1 MGGPT
6 GGAMGGPMGGA
17 MGGPM
22 LLQLYGTHDRLRHTA
37 RHAATPYLTLL

>member
-22 LLQLYGTHDRLRHTA
+22 LLQLYGTHDRLRHT
-37 RHAATPYLTLL
+37 RHTTTPYLILL